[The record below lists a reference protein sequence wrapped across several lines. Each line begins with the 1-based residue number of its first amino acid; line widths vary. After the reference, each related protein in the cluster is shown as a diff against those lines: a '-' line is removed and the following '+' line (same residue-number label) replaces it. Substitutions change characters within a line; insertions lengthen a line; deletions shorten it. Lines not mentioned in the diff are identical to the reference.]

1 MATGVPNAIGHG
13 RCCAIT
19 AAHRREEDDMI
30 IHGQSLELVTELV
43 RANRDLEAAFVVCA
57 ARLENDAICL
67 RLIAQ
72 ARVCASAAKELADYV
87 RAHGGEVADDGTWG
101 SDTAPDWV
109 ALRNALMDGNE
120 AAVLDEC
127 SSAEDRLLIRFRD
140 VLEHRLSGAIR
151 NVLQTYFAT
160 LIQNRARLRELRLPA
175 LLRERPGPRHAPA
188 PRLRS
193 VKMTQS
199 L

>member
-1 MATGVPNAIGHG
+1 
-13 RCCAIT
+13 
-19 AAHRREEDDMI
+19 MI
-30 IHGQSLELVTELV
+30 IHQESIELVTELV
-43 RANRDLEAAFVVCA
+43 RANRDLEAAFIVCA
-57 ARLENDAICL
+57 ARLGNDAICR

-72 ARVCASAAKELADYV
+72 ARICAGAAKELADYV
-87 RAHGGEVADDGTWG
+87 RVRGGEVADDGTWR

-109 ALRNALMDGNE
+109 ALRGALIDGDE
-120 AAVLDEC
+120 TAVLDEC
-127 SSAEDRLLIRFRD
+127 SSAEDRLLVLFRD

-151 NVLQTYFAT
+151 DVLQTCFAT

-175 LLRERPGPRHAPA
+175 LLHEQPHPRYRLGPKRA
-188 PRLRS
+188 S